1 MTIPH
6 SLIAKASDWRRTL
19 HSHPELGYQEH
30 QTSAFIVSHLQTLG
44 LEIHQGLAETGIV
57 ATLSTG
63 AGPTIGLRADMDAL
77 PIGEISDIPHRSR
90 RPGVMHACG
99 HDGHSA
105 ILLATAEHLTATRR
119 FQGTVHFI
127 FQPAEES
134 LGGARR
140 MIAEGLFERFPMD
153 AVYGMHNWPGLP
165 LGELAVKAG
174 VVMASLDTFEITL
187 HGQGCHAAKP
197 EEGADPVVAAA
208 QLILALQTIPSRRLS
223 PLDSAVVSITQLNG
237 GKAINAIPEKVVL
250 RGTLR
255 CLQPDVRLRVK
266 AMIES
271 FVTNLTAP
279 LGIRGCISWLGD
291 YPVTVNH
298 PDHAALVK
306 KCAQHL
312 LPAERVH
319 DNLNPSMASED
330 FACMLEVC
338 PGAYFW
344 LGVDGDEQPS
354 LPLHNPGYDF
364 NDGLIGPAIAM
375 WTALVEQQLPT
386 SKG

>member
-223 PLDSAVVSITQLNG
+223 PLDSAVVSITKLNG
-237 GKAINAIPEKVVL
+237 GPALNAIPDK
-250 RGTLR
+250 
-255 CLQPDVRLRVK
+255 
-266 AMIES
+266 
-271 FVTNLTAP
+271 
-279 LGIRGCISWLGD
+279 
-291 YPVTVNH
+291 
-298 PDHAALVK
+298 
-306 KCAQHL
+306 
-312 LPAERVH
+312 
-319 DNLNPSMASED
+319 
-330 FACMLEVC
+330 
-338 PGAYFW
+338 
-344 LGVDGDEQPS
+344 GV
-354 LPLHNPGYDF
+354 
-364 NDGLIGPAIAM
+364 
-375 WTALVEQQLPT
+375 
-386 SKG
+386 